1 MRIRTTGRRSC
12 FMGCD
17 VTKAKRE
24 CQTILDVAHWLPED
38 VLQEDSA
45 LLMYF
50 DNAGMRVN
58 G

>member
-1 MRIRTTGRRSC
+1 MRIHITGRRSC
-12 FMGCD
+12 LMGCED
-17 VTKAKRE
+17 NVVRR
-24 CQTILDVAHWLPED
+24 LPED

-50 DNAGMRVN
+50 DYAGMRVN